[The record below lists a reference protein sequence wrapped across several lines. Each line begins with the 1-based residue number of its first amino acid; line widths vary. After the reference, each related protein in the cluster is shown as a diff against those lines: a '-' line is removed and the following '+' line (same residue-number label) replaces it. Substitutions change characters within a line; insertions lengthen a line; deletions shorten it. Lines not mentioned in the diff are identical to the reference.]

1 MSIKEETE
9 PKKETPEKKPPIFT
23 LRLNEDIIK
32 KINRL
37 SGEMG
42 VSKSKFAKSYIQL
55 SKFFLVEPN
64 LNLTTFSKMDLSI
77 FPTEILKDLLQL
89 LQLLPEK
96 NQIII
101 GDKLGTIINNNFQIA
116 GLQNLDEK
124 RELIQG
130 FNWIKFIPVSLV
142 DEEKDPKTKEI
153 VNIKKDYWGIPKD
166 MWPISVI
173 HAMLYRLIRNKK
185 FSSTWEASLYHKF
198 LELPPERKK
207 IFKKT
212 PKSYKDLNK
221 VKDFL
226 YEFEG
231 EIGSRKENFE
241 SEHIYY
247 YFDVLRIKESQK
259 EEREEEED

>member
-1 MSIKEETE
+1 MSIKKETE
-9 PKKETPEKKPPIFT
+9 QKEGTPEEKSPPPSIFT

-32 KINRL
+32 KINKL

-55 SKFFLVEPN
+55 SEFFLVEPN

-96 NQIII
+96 NQISI

-130 FNWIKFIPVSLV
+130 YNWIKFIPVSLT
-142 DEEKDPKTKEI
+142 DEEKDPKTKDI
-153 VNIKKDYWGIPKD
+153 LKIRKDFWGIPKD

-173 HAMLYRLIRNKK
+173 HAMLYRLIKNKK
-185 FSSTWEASLYHKF
+185 FNANWEAGLYKKY
-198 LELPPERKK
+198 LELTPEKLK
-207 IFKKT
+207 SFKKN
-212 PKSYKDLNK
+212 PRINKDLNK

-226 YEFEG
+226 FIFED
-231 EIGSRKENFE
+231 EIGCRKENFE
-241 SEHIYY
+241 AEHIYY
-247 YFDVLRIKESQK
+247 YFDVLRI
-259 EEREEEED
+259 EDE